1 MLARNSVTKLS
12 AMLKFANENVDTDLG
27 LLQAISLGRAL
38 ATNGGDRDLKTVQL
52 NGYPETLSSGAR
64 AHTGSRGQRGH
75 PHGFPRVAPRH
86 ASAFGFRLGRAVRD

>member
-64 AHTGSRGQRGH
+64 VLIPGH
-75 PHGFPRVAPRH
+75 EANDAIPT
-86 ASAFGFRLGRAVRD
+86 AFRE